1 MLEVLVEILLETSPN
16 KRNMLSEL
24 AMLQATS
31 KILSGRNPVT
41 VIWNITA
48 TNSRLKS
55 HYESSLNICFNFNL
69 SSIFGSNFFFLKKKK
84 VFHFPIP
91 SSFLF
96 FPLSIFFFLN
106 LANFLLPRSQYKR
119 NQNAFSFIKH
129 SRTIALG
136 VISTLKRE
144 LVQNAAHKSRTME
157 NLSSYKR

>member
-69 SSIFGSNFFFLKKKK
+69 SSIFGSNFFFGKKRKYFTFP
-84 VFHFPIP
+84 FHH
-91 SSFLF
+91 LF
-96 FPLSIFFFLN
+96 FFFLSLFFFFKPSKLPTSKVPIQEKSKCLFLYKAQQN
-106 LANFLLPRSQYKR
+106 HCFGSNFDFKKGTCTKRSPQK
-119 NQNAFSFIKH
+119 
-129 SRTIALG
+129 
-136 VISTLKRE
+136 
-144 LVQNAAHKSRTME
+144 
-157 NLSSYKR
+157 

>member
-69 SSIFGSNFFFLKKKK
+69 SSIFGSNFFFGKKRKYFTFP
-84 VFHFPIP
+84 FHH
-91 SSFLF
+91 LF
-96 FPLSIFFFLN
+96 FFFLYFFFLN
-106 LANFLLPRSQYKR
+106 VANFLLPRSQYKR